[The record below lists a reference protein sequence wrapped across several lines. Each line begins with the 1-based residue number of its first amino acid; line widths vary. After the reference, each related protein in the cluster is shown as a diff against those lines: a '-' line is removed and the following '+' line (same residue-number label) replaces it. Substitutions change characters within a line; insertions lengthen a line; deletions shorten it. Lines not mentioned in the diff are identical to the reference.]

1 MFMRSQ
7 TIPLFLAGAVCCLTA
22 RIAMAQPNAAPAGAP
37 GAITNGTNG
46 PRRFGGPGGF
56 GGAQGANVARPGY
69 SAGFKQPPHIDWP
82 SRIKETFNDLDW
94 FTDANAQLP
103 PPAPGEKRVVFI
115 GDSITENWQG
125 RNGDFVPLGGTNS
138 CFPGKT
144 NYIGR
149 GHTAETTQQMLVR
162 FRQDI
167 IDLQPKVVVIMAGV
181 NDVAGNT
188 GEYHFK
194 YTQDCF
200 KSIFDLADMNHIK
213 VVWVST
219 FPCDRFF
226 WQTSVTNGA
235 EKVYE
240 LVQWEKE
247 YAAQRGIEYV
257 DAYSIL
263 ADENHHMKAGL
274 SRDTVH
280 PNGPTY
286 YLISKPVGEAIE
298 KVLATMK

>member
-1 MFMRSQ
+1 MLPKS
-7 TIPLFLAGAVCCLTA
+7 LAVILVSAVCSMTA
-22 RIAMAQPNAAPAGAP
+22 PALFAQPGSGPAP
-37 GAITNGTNG
+37 GGMTPSPAAMNTNFSGTNSG
-46 PRRFGGPGGF
+46 RGNFGGFRAGG
-56 GGAQGANVARPGY
+56 GGGRG
-69 SAGFKQPPHIDWP
+69 GIDWAA
-82 SRIKETFNDLDW
+82 RLAENFNDLNF
-94 FTDANAQLP
+94 FTNANAKLP

-125 RNGDFVPLGGTNS
+125 RAGNFVPLGGRES

-188 GEYHFK
+188 GEYRQK
-194 YTQDCF
+194 VTEDCF
-200 KSIFDLADMNHIK
+200 KSMFDLAEMNHIK
-213 VVWVST
+213 VVWIST
-219 FPCDRFF
+219 LPCNTFF
-226 WQTSVTNGA
+226 WQRTITDGA
-235 EKVYE
+235 DKVYN
-240 LVQWEKE
+240 LVQWEKQ
-247 YAAQRGIEYV
+247 YAAGRGIEFV
-257 DAYSIL
+257 DAYSML
-263 ADENHHMKAGL
+263 ADENHHMKQGM
-274 SRDTVH
+274 SGDSVH

-298 KVLATMK
+298 KILASVN